1 MMTCW
6 FLHPN
11 ENRRTDTD
19 AVRHYNMRKFRHDRI
34 TWTVRFGCN
43 WDNPIQAIHQTQ
55 ERVAFHNRF
64 TESWPVSIV
73 RRCGDQLHIAQR
85 CGGSAGDSH
94 QQVYQASGLTERRSA
109 RPRFGNKP
117 CKRSIE
123 KHSKDE
129 VEKGCGPRSHIT
141 QSGPHVAKVSSKFM
155 HAGRDFF
162 SSILS
167 QGSKG
172 TST

>member
-1 MMTCW
+1 MLVLASERETSHRYGRGTTLQHAKIQTRWNYLDCEVMGESGTIQSKPFTKPKCE
-6 FLHPN
+6 LLSTTDSQ
-11 ENRRTDTD
+11 NRGQSPLFV
-19 AVRHYNMRKFRHDRI
+19 AVV
-34 TWTVRFGCN
+34 T
-43 WDNPIQAIHQTQ
+43 
-55 ERVAFHNRF
+55 
-64 TESWPVSIV
+64 
-73 RRCGDQLHIAQR
+73 RCTSHSR

-94 QQVYQASGLTERRSA
+94 QQVDQASGLTERRSA

-117 CKRSIE
+117 GKRSIE

-155 HAGRDFF
+155 HDETL

-172 TST
+172 TSA

>member
-1 MMTCW
+1 MG
-6 FLHPN
+6 
-11 ENRRTDTD
+11 ENGTIQSKPFIKPKSELLSTTDSQNRGQSPLFV
-19 AVRHYNMRKFRHDRI
+19 AV
-34 TWTVRFGCN
+34 
-43 WDNPIQAIHQTQ
+43 
-55 ERVAFHNRF
+55 
-64 TESWPVSIV
+64 
-73 RRCGDQLHIAQR
+73 GDQLHIAQR

-117 CKRSIE
+117 GKRSIE

-155 HAGRDFF
+155 HDETFSAPFYPMGRRAPAPDRDNHERAYCMCLF
-162 SSILS
+162 
-167 QGSKG
+167 
-172 TST
+172 